1 MSESMTQSFRYWR
14 VRRDL
19 ETYVEAAKEA
29 AVLARLKAKLEALR
43 KQEEELQDEISTITD
58 CIDELEEEE

>member
-1 MSESMTQSFRYWR
+1 MSESMNWKI
-14 VRRDL
+14 RRSEMPWID
-19 ETYVEAAKEA
+19 EA